1 MPRTAPRT
9 GYRTGRRP
17 ASRPLNPARLEELAL
32 AYAARFATSAARL
45 EHYLSRKVRERGWGE
60 VPDPSG
66 ASEEDEDGTSPTG
79 DEALEAARATVT
91 AVVGRCV
98 ALGYV
103 NDAAFA
109 RARAGGLARRGL
121 GARRIEA
128 DLAAAGIAE
137 DLRHELRPDGA
148 EERRAAVLLARRRR
162 LGPYGAVAGDEI
174 PAHGIAV
181 SDRTRRE
188 RQIAVLL
195 RAGHSPALARRVV
208 EAASVAELEDW
219 VEEVGED

>member
-1 MPRTAPRT
+1 MPRTTPRT

-17 ASRPLNPARLEELAL
+17 APRPLNPARLEELAL

-45 EHYLSRKVRERGWGE
+45 ESYLSRKVRERGWGAE
-60 VPDPSG
+60 N
-66 ASEEDEDGTSPTG
+66 EDGAPPTG
-79 DEALEAARATVT
+79 DEALEAARAAVA

-103 NDAAFA
+103 DDAAFA

-128 DLAAAGIAE
+128 DLAQAGIAE
-137 DLRHELRPDGA
+137 DLRQELRPDSA

-162 LGPYGAVAGDEI
+162 LGPYGETPSGESLL
-174 PAHGIAV
+174 P
-181 SDRTRRE
+181 DRARRE

-208 EAASVAELEDW
+208 QAASVAELEDW
-219 VEEVGED
+219 AEEAGED